1 MMLKVIGGFLFLL
14 HLFLLGWSVGGMTEW
29 LLPSVPWP
37 SYSNPLFP
45 RWLLFFHWMSVITA
59 SSIILLGYLRQW
71 NGTPRAMVFGY
82 AAMAMVCFVET
93 VWFLAGEFKYLA
105 MILENAAY
113 IAILLVLHNPTF
125 RSAHFSKTPARD
137 H

>member
-1 MMLKVIGGFLFLL
+1 
-14 HLFLLGWSVGGMTEW
+14 
-29 LLPSVPWP
+29 
-37 SYSNPLFP
+37 
-45 RWLLFFHWMSVITA
+45 
-59 SSIILLGYLRQW
+59 
-71 NGTPRAMVFGY
+71 MVFGY